1 MITLYEGNHHCN
13 IDSMFFSA
21 IFYANA
27 ESVEELHDAAYQ
39 FMKSE
44 NFSDAIDTYS
54 KILEIQPN
62 DEETLLNRAIAYTH
76 AEEWEIKPANVGMRL
91 ITHDGS
97 VPHYPHQDIKEDRF
111 DKAIR
116 DLDSVLLLNPSNN
129 NALNKKAFILV
140 KLDCI
145 SYKKCG
151 PLESLRILEQMLESD
166 PNNNELENQRNF
178 VLTNVPSFNV
188 GATDGDYIV
197 RFQQILKDSEGSLVS
212 VIDGVGSEVIPTRLL
227 DEYLDEKKDTVDIF
241 EKKIVSIEGEQ
252 YVKWRYEI
260 SGIENEGSFYGKW
273 EIITQ
278 ITVEDVEEQKI
289 EFELELA
296 RAITPA
302 IVTDKGDHYLIIV
315 EILKKI

>member
-1 MITLYEGNHHCN
+1 MKAIIIAILIAC
-13 IDSMFFSA
+13 SFST

-54 KILEIQPN
+54 KILELQPK
-62 DEETLLNRAIAYTH
+62 DEQALLNRAIAYTQ
-76 AEEWEIKPANVGMRL
+76 V
-91 ITHDGS
+91 
-97 VPHYPHQDIKEDRF
+97 DRF
-111 DKAIR
+111 DQALW
-116 DLDSVLLLNPSNN
+116 DLDSFLMLNPNN
-129 NALNKKAFILV
+129 KKALNGKAFILE

-151 PLESLRILEQMLESD
+151 PLESLRILEELLESD
-166 PNNNELENQRNF
+166 PTNNELENQRNF
-178 VLTNVPSFNV
+178 VLTNVPSFYV
-188 GATDGDYIV
+188 RATDGDYIV

-212 VIDGVGSEVIPTRLL
+212 VIDGVSSEVIPTRLL

-241 EKKIVSIEGEQ
+241 EKEIVSIEGEQ

-260 SGIENEGSFYGKW
+260 SGIENEGSCYGKW

-289 EFELELA
+289 DIELELA
-296 RAITPA
+296 RGLTPA

>member
-1 MITLYEGNHHCN
+1 MKTL
-13 IDSMFFSA
+13 IIAILIAFSFSV
-21 IFYANA
+21 IFSANA
-27 ESVEELHDAAYQ
+27 ESVDELHDKAYQ
-39 FMKSE
+39 FMKSG

-54 KILEIQPN
+54 KILELQPN
-62 DEETLLNRAIAYTH
+62 DEQALLNRAIAYTQ
-76 AEEWEIKPANVGMRL
+76 V
-91 ITHDGS
+91 
-97 VPHYPHQDIKEDRF
+97 DRF
-111 DKAIR
+111 DNALSDI
-116 DLDSVLLLNPSNN
+116 DSFLMLNPNN
-129 NALNKKAFILV
+129 KKALNGKAFILE

-151 PLESLRILEQMLESD
+151 PLESLRILEELLESD
-166 PNNNELENQRNF
+166 PTNNEHENQRNF

-188 GATDGDYIV
+188 RATDGDYLV

-241 EKKIVSIEGEQ
+241 EKEIVSIEGEQ

-273 EIITQ
+273 EISTQ

-296 RAITPA
+296 RGITPA
-302 IVTDKGDHYLIIV
+302 IVTEKGDHYLIIV

>member
-1 MITLYEGNHHCN
+1 MKAIIIAILIAC
-13 IDSMFFSA
+13 SFST

-54 KILEIQPN
+54 KILELQPK
-62 DEETLLNRAIAYTH
+62 DEQALLNRAIAYTQ
-76 AEEWEIKPANVGMRL
+76 V
-91 ITHDGS
+91 
-97 VPHYPHQDIKEDRF
+97 DRF
-111 DKAIR
+111 DQALW
-116 DLDSVLLLNPSNN
+116 DLDSFLMLNPNN
-129 NALNKKAFILV
+129 KKALNGKAFILE

-151 PLESLRILEQMLESD
+151 PLESLRILEELLESD
-166 PNNNELENQRNF
+166 PTNNELENQRNF

-188 GATDGDYIV
+188 RATDGDYLV

-212 VIDGVGSEVIPTRLL
+212 VIDGVGSQVIPTRLL

-241 EKKIVSIEGEQ
+241 EKEIVSIEGEQ

-278 ITVEDVEEQKI
+278 ITVEDVEEQKT

-296 RAITPA
+296 RGLTPA

>member
-1 MITLYEGNHHCN
+1 MKAIIIAILIAC
-13 IDSMFFSA
+13 SFST

-54 KILEIQPN
+54 KILELQPK
-62 DEETLLNRAIAYTH
+62 DEQALLNRAIAYTQ
-76 AEEWEIKPANVGMRL
+76 V
-91 ITHDGS
+91 
-97 VPHYPHQDIKEDRF
+97 DRF
-111 DKAIR
+111 DQALW
-116 DLDSVLLLNPSNN
+116 DLDSFLMLNPNN
-129 NALNKKAFILV
+129 KKALNGKAFILE

-151 PLESLRILEQMLESD
+151 PLESLRILEELLESD
-166 PNNNELENQRNF
+166 PTNNELENQRNF
-178 VLTNVPSFNV
+178 VLTKVPSFYV
-188 GATDGDYIV
+188 RATDGDYLV

-241 EKKIVSIEGEQ
+241 EKEIVSIEGEQ

-289 EFELELA
+289 DIELELA
-296 RAITPA
+296 RGLTPA

>member
-1 MITLYEGNHHCN
+1 MKAIIIAILIAC
-13 IDSMFFSA
+13 SFST

-54 KILEIQPN
+54 KILELQPK
-62 DEETLLNRAIAYTH
+62 DEQALLNRAIAYTQ
-76 AEEWEIKPANVGMRL
+76 V
-91 ITHDGS
+91 
-97 VPHYPHQDIKEDRF
+97 DRF
-111 DKAIR
+111 DQALWDI
-116 DLDSVLLLNPSNN
+116 DSFLMLNPNN
-129 NALNKKAFILV
+129 KKALNGKAFILE

-151 PLESLRILEQMLESD
+151 PLESLRILEELLESD
-166 PNNNELENQRNF
+166 PTNNELENQRNF
-178 VLTNVPSFNV
+178 VLTKVPSFNV
-188 GATDGDYIV
+188 RATDGDYLV

-241 EKKIVSIEGEQ
+241 EKEIVSIEGEQ

-260 SGIENEGSFYGKW
+260 SGIENKRVFYGKW

-278 ITVEDVEEQKI
+278 ITVEDAEEQKI

-296 RAITPA
+296 RGMTPA
-302 IVTDKGDHYLIIV
+302 IVTEKGDHYLIIV

>member
-1 MITLYEGNHHCN
+1 MKAIIIAILIVC
-13 IDSMFFSA
+13 SFST

-44 NFSDAIDTYS
+44 NFSDAIYAYS
-54 KILEIQPN
+54 KILEMQPN
-62 DEETLLNRAIAYTH
+62 DEQALLNRAIALTQVDSFDN
-76 AEEWEIKPANVGMRL
+76 ALR
-91 ITHDGS
+91 
-97 VPHYPHQDIKEDRF
+97 DI
-111 DKAIR
+111 
-116 DLDSVLLLNPSNN
+116 DSVLLLNPNN
-129 NALNKKAFILV
+129 KKALNGKAFILE

-166 PNNNELENQRNF
+166 PTNNELENQRNF
-178 VLTNVPSFNV
+178 VLTNIPSFNV
-188 GATDGDYIV
+188 RDTDGDYLV

-212 VIDGVGSEVIPTRLL
+212 VIDGVGSQVIPTRLL

-241 EKKIVSIEGEQ
+241 EKEIVSIEGEQ
-252 YVKWRYEI
+252 YVKWRFEI
-260 SGIENEGSFYGKW
+260 SGIENKRVFYGKW
-273 EIITQ
+273 EMITQ

-296 RAITPA
+296 RGMTPA

>member
-1 MITLYEGNHHCN
+1 MKAIIIAILIAC
-13 IDSMFFSA
+13 SFST

-54 KILEIQPN
+54 KILELQPK
-62 DEETLLNRAIAYTH
+62 DEQALLNRAIAYTQ
-76 AEEWEIKPANVGMRL
+76 V
-91 ITHDGS
+91 
-97 VPHYPHQDIKEDRF
+97 DRF
-111 DKAIR
+111 DQALW
-116 DLDSVLLLNPSNN
+116 DLDSFLMLNPNN
-129 NALNKKAFILV
+129 KKALNGKAFILE

-151 PLESLRILEQMLESD
+151 PLESLRILEQLLESD
-166 PNNNELENQRNF
+166 PTNNELQNQRNF
-178 VLTNVPSFNV
+178 VLTKVPSFYV
-188 GATDGDYIV
+188 RATDGDYIV

-212 VIDGVGSEVIPTRLL
+212 VIDGVGSQVIPTRLL

-241 EKKIVSIEGEQ
+241 EKEIVSIEGEQ

-278 ITVEDVEEQKI
+278 ITVEDVKEQKT

-296 RAITPA
+296 RGITPA
-302 IVTDKGDHYLIIV
+302 IVTEKGDHYLIIV

>member
-1 MITLYEGNHHCN
+1 MKAIIIAILIAC
-13 IDSMFFSA
+13 SFST

-54 KILEIQPN
+54 KILELQPK
-62 DEETLLNRAIAYTH
+62 DEQALLNRAIAYTQ
-76 AEEWEIKPANVGMRL
+76 V
-91 ITHDGS
+91 
-97 VPHYPHQDIKEDRF
+97 DRF
-111 DKAIR
+111 DQALW
-116 DLDSVLLLNPSNN
+116 DLDSFLMLNPNN
-129 NALNKKAFILV
+129 KKALNGKAFILE

-151 PLESLRILEQMLESD
+151 PLESLRILEELLESD
-166 PNNNELENQRNF
+166 PTNNELENQRNF

-188 GATDGDYIV
+188 RATDGDYLV

-241 EKKIVSIEGEQ
+241 EKEIVSIEGEQ

-278 ITVEDVEEQKI
+278 ITVEDVEEQKT

-296 RAITPA
+296 RGITPA

>member
-1 MITLYEGNHHCN
+1 MKAIIIAILIAC
-13 IDSMFFSA
+13 SFST

-54 KILEIQPN
+54 KILELQPK
-62 DEETLLNRAIAYTH
+62 DEQALLNRAIAYTQ
-76 AEEWEIKPANVGMRL
+76 V
-91 ITHDGS
+91 
-97 VPHYPHQDIKEDRF
+97 DRF
-111 DKAIR
+111 DQALWDI
-116 DLDSVLLLNPSNN
+116 DSFLMLNPNN
-129 NALNKKAFILV
+129 KKALNGKAFILE

-151 PLESLRILEQMLESD
+151 PLESLRILEELLESD
-166 PNNNELENQRNF
+166 PTNNELENQRNF
-178 VLTNVPSFNV
+178 VLTKVPSFNV
-188 GATDGDYIV
+188 RATDGDYLV

-212 VIDGVGSEVIPTRLL
+212 VIDGVASEVIPTRLL

-241 EKKIVSIEGEQ
+241 EKEIVSIEGEQ

-278 ITVEDVEEQKI
+278 ITVEDAEEQKMDI
-289 EFELELA
+289 ELELA
-296 RAITPA
+296 RGLTPA

>member
-1 MITLYEGNHHCN
+1 MKAIIIAILIAC
-13 IDSMFFSA
+13 SFST

-54 KILEIQPN
+54 KILELQPN
-62 DEETLLNRAIAYTH
+62 DEQALLNRAIAYTQ
-76 AEEWEIKPANVGMRL
+76 V
-91 ITHDGS
+91 
-97 VPHYPHQDIKEDRF
+97 DRF
-111 DKAIR
+111 DNALSDI
-116 DLDSVLLLNPSNN
+116 DSFLMLNPNN
-129 NALNKKAFILV
+129 KKALNGKAFILE

-151 PLESLRILEQMLESD
+151 PLESLRILEELLESD
-166 PNNNELENQRNF
+166 PTNNELENQRNF

-188 GATDGDYIV
+188 RATDGDYLV

-241 EKKIVSIEGEQ
+241 EKEIVSIEGEQ

-273 EIITQ
+273 EISTQ

-296 RAITPA
+296 RGITPA

>member
-1 MITLYEGNHHCN
+1 MKAIIIAILIAC
-13 IDSMFFSA
+13 SFST

-54 KILEIQPN
+54 KILELQPK
-62 DEETLLNRAIAYTH
+62 DEQALLNRAIAYTQ
-76 AEEWEIKPANVGMRL
+76 V
-91 ITHDGS
+91 
-97 VPHYPHQDIKEDRF
+97 DRF
-111 DKAIR
+111 DQALWDI
-116 DLDSVLLLNPSNN
+116 DSFLMLNPNN
-129 NALNKKAFILV
+129 KKALNGKAFILE

-151 PLESLRILEQMLESD
+151 PLESLRILEELLESD
-166 PNNNELENQRNF
+166 PTNNELENQRNF
-178 VLTNVPSFNV
+178 VLTNVPSFYV
-188 GATDGDYIV
+188 RDTDGDYLV

-212 VIDGVGSEVIPTRLL
+212 VIDGVASEVIPTRLL

-241 EKKIVSIEGEQ
+241 EKEIVSIEGEQ

-278 ITVEDVEEQKI
+278 ITVEDVEEQKK

-296 RAITPA
+296 RGLTPA

>member
-1 MITLYEGNHHCN
+1 MKAIIIAILIAC
-13 IDSMFFSA
+13 SFST

-54 KILEIQPN
+54 KILELQPK
-62 DEETLLNRAIAYTH
+62 DEQALLNRAIAYTQ
-76 AEEWEIKPANVGMRL
+76 V
-91 ITHDGS
+91 
-97 VPHYPHQDIKEDRF
+97 DRF
-111 DKAIR
+111 DQALW
-116 DLDSVLLLNPSNN
+116 DLDSFLMLNPNN
-129 NALNKKAFILV
+129 KKALNGKAFILE

-151 PLESLRILEQMLESD
+151 PLESLRILEELLESD
-166 PNNNELENQRNF
+166 PTNNELVNQRNF
-178 VLTNVPSFNV
+178 VLTKVPSFNV
-188 GATDGDYIV
+188 RATDGDYIV

-212 VIDGVGSEVIPTRLL
+212 VIDGVRSEVIPTRLL

-241 EKKIVSIEGEQ
+241 EKEIVSIEGEQ

-278 ITVEDVEEQKI
+278 ITVEDVEEQKT

-296 RAITPA
+296 RGLTPA

>member
-1 MITLYEGNHHCN
+1 MKAIIIAILIAC
-13 IDSMFFSA
+13 SFST

-39 FMKSE
+39 FMKSG

-54 KILEIQPN
+54 KILELQPN
-62 DEETLLNRAIAYTH
+62 DEQALLNRAIAYTQ
-76 AEEWEIKPANVGMRL
+76 V
-91 ITHDGS
+91 
-97 VPHYPHQDIKEDRF
+97 DRF
-111 DKAIR
+111 DNALR
-116 DLDSVLLLNPSNN
+116 DIDSVLLLNPNN
-129 NALNKKAFILV
+129 KKALNGKAFILE

-151 PLESLRILEQMLESD
+151 PLESLRILEELLESD
-166 PNNNELENQRNF
+166 PTNNELVNQRNF
-178 VLTNVPSFNV
+178 VLTKVPSFNV
-188 GATDGDYIV
+188 RATDGDYLV

-241 EKKIVSIEGEQ
+241 EKEIVSIEGEQ

-278 ITVEDVEEQKI
+278 ITVEDVEEQKT

-296 RAITPA
+296 RGLTPA

>member
-1 MITLYEGNHHCN
+1 MKAIIIAILIAC
-13 IDSMFFSA
+13 SFST

-54 KILEIQPN
+54 KILELQPK
-62 DEETLLNRAIAYTH
+62 DEQALLNRAIAYTQ
-76 AEEWEIKPANVGMRL
+76 V
-91 ITHDGS
+91 
-97 VPHYPHQDIKEDRF
+97 DRF
-111 DKAIR
+111 DQALW
-116 DLDSVLLLNPSNN
+116 DLDSFLMLNPNN
-129 NALNKKAFILV
+129 KKALNGKAFILE

-151 PLESLRILEQMLESD
+151 PLESLRILEELLESD
-166 PNNNELENQRNF
+166 PTNNELENQRNF
-178 VLTNVPSFNV
+178 VLTKVPSFNV
-188 GATDGDYIV
+188 RATDGDYIV

-212 VIDGVGSEVIPTRLL
+212 VIDGVRSEVIPTRLL

-241 EKKIVSIEGEQ
+241 EKEIVSIEGEQ

-289 EFELELA
+289 DIELELA
-296 RAITPA
+296 RGLTPA
-302 IVTDKGDHYLIIV
+302 IVTEKGDHYLIIV

>member
-1 MITLYEGNHHCN
+1 MKAIIIAILIAC
-13 IDSMFFSA
+13 SFST

-54 KILEIQPN
+54 KILELQPK
-62 DEETLLNRAIAYTH
+62 DEQALLNRAIAYTQ
-76 AEEWEIKPANVGMRL
+76 V
-91 ITHDGS
+91 
-97 VPHYPHQDIKEDRF
+97 DRF
-111 DKAIR
+111 DQALWDI
-116 DLDSVLLLNPSNN
+116 DSFLMLNPNN
-129 NALNKKAFILV
+129 KKALNGKAFILE

-151 PLESLRILEQMLESD
+151 PLESLRILEELLESD
-166 PNNNELENQRNF
+166 PTNNELENQRNF

-188 GATDGDYIV
+188 RATDGDYLV

-212 VIDGVGSEVIPTRLL
+212 IIDGVGSEVIPTRLL
-227 DEYLDEKKDTVDIF
+227 DEYLDEKKNTADIF
-241 EKKIVSIEGEQ
+241 EKEIVSIEGEQ

-278 ITVEDVEEQKI
+278 ITVEDVEEQKT

-296 RAITPA
+296 RGLTPA

>member
-1 MITLYEGNHHCN
+1 MKAIIIAILIAC
-13 IDSMFFSA
+13 SFST

-54 KILEIQPN
+54 KILELQPK
-62 DEETLLNRAIAYTH
+62 DEQALLNRAIAYTQ
-76 AEEWEIKPANVGMRL
+76 V
-91 ITHDGS
+91 
-97 VPHYPHQDIKEDRF
+97 DRF
-111 DKAIR
+111 DQALW
-116 DLDSVLLLNPSNN
+116 DLDSFLMLNPNN
-129 NALNKKAFILV
+129 KKALNGKAFILE

-151 PLESLRILEQMLESD
+151 PLESLRILEELLESD
-166 PNNNELENQRNF
+166 PTNNELENQRNF
-178 VLTNVPSFNV
+178 VLTNVPSFYV
-188 GATDGDYIV
+188 RATDGDYIV

-241 EKKIVSIEGEQ
+241 EKEIVSIEGEQ

-296 RAITPA
+296 RGLTPA

>member
-1 MITLYEGNHHCN
+1 MKAIIIAILIAC
-13 IDSMFFSA
+13 SFST

-54 KILEIQPN
+54 KILELQPK
-62 DEETLLNRAIAYTH
+62 DEQALLNRAIAYTQ
-76 AEEWEIKPANVGMRL
+76 V
-91 ITHDGS
+91 
-97 VPHYPHQDIKEDRF
+97 DRF
-111 DKAIR
+111 DQALW
-116 DLDSVLLLNPSNN
+116 DLDSFLMLNPNN
-129 NALNKKAFILV
+129 KKALNGKAFILE

-151 PLESLRILEQMLESD
+151 PLESLRILEELLESD
-166 PNNNELENQRNF
+166 PTNNELVNQRNF
-178 VLTNVPSFNV
+178 VLTKVPSFNV
-188 GATDGDYIV
+188 RATDGDYIV

-212 VIDGVGSEVIPTRLL
+212 VIDGVRSEVIPTRLL

-241 EKKIVSIEGEQ
+241 EKEIVSIEGEQ

-260 SGIENEGSFYGKW
+260 SGIENKRSFYGKW
-273 EIITQ
+273 EMITQ
-278 ITVEDVEEQKI
+278 ITVEDVEEQKT

-296 RAITPA
+296 RGLTPA

>member
-1 MITLYEGNHHCN
+1 MKAIIIAILIAC
-13 IDSMFFSA
+13 SFST

-54 KILEIQPN
+54 KILELQPK
-62 DEETLLNRAIAYTH
+62 DEQALLNRAIAYTQ
-76 AEEWEIKPANVGMRL
+76 V
-91 ITHDGS
+91 
-97 VPHYPHQDIKEDRF
+97 DRF
-111 DKAIR
+111 DHALR
-116 DLDSVLLLNPSNN
+116 DLDSFLMLNPNN
-129 NALNKKAFILV
+129 KKALNGKAFILE

-151 PLESLRILEQMLESD
+151 PLESLRILEELLESD
-166 PNNNELENQRNF
+166 PTNNELENQRNF
-178 VLTNVPSFNV
+178 VLTKVPSFNV
-188 GATDGDYIV
+188 RATDGDYLV

-241 EKKIVSIEGEQ
+241 EKEIVSIEGEQ

-278 ITVEDVEEQKI
+278 ITVEDVEEQKT

-296 RAITPA
+296 RGLTPA

>member
-1 MITLYEGNHHCN
+1 MKAIIIAILIAC
-13 IDSMFFSA
+13 SFST

-39 FMKSE
+39 FMESE

-54 KILEIQPN
+54 KILELQPK
-62 DEETLLNRAIAYTH
+62 DEQALLNRAIAYTQ
-76 AEEWEIKPANVGMRL
+76 V
-91 ITHDGS
+91 
-97 VPHYPHQDIKEDRF
+97 DRF
-111 DKAIR
+111 DQALWDI
-116 DLDSVLLLNPSNN
+116 DSFLMLNPNN
-129 NALNKKAFILV
+129 KKALNGKAFILE

-151 PLESLRILEQMLESD
+151 PLESLRILEELLESD
-166 PNNNELENQRNF
+166 PTNNELENQRNF
-178 VLTNVPSFNV
+178 VLTKVPSFYV
-188 GATDGDYIV
+188 RATDGDYLV

-241 EKKIVSIEGEQ
+241 EKEIVSIEGEQ

-260 SGIENEGSFYGKW
+260 SGIENERSFYGKW

-278 ITVEDVEEQKI
+278 ITVEDVEEQKMDI
-289 EFELELA
+289 ELELA
-296 RAITPA
+296 RGLTPA

>member
-1 MITLYEGNHHCN
+1 MHLED
-13 IDSMFFSA
+13 IDSFLM
-21 IFYANA
+21 
-27 ESVEELHDAAYQ
+27 
-39 FMKSE
+39 
-44 NFSDAIDTYS
+44 
-54 KILEIQPN
+54 
-62 DEETLLNRAIAYTH
+62 
-76 AEEWEIKPANVGMRL
+76 
-91 ITHDGS
+91 
-97 VPHYPHQDIKEDRF
+97 
-111 DKAIR
+111 
-116 DLDSVLLLNPSNN
+116 LNPNN
-129 NALNKKAFILV
+129 KKALNGKAFILE

-151 PLESLRILEQMLESD
+151 PLESLRILEELLESD
-166 PNNNELENQRNF
+166 PTNNELENQRNF
-178 VLTNVPSFNV
+178 VLTKVPSFNV
-188 GATDGDYIV
+188 RATDGDYLV

-241 EKKIVSIEGEQ
+241 EKEIVSIEGEQ

-278 ITVEDVEEQKI
+278 ITVEDVEEQKK

-296 RAITPA
+296 RGLTPA

>member
-1 MITLYEGNHHCN
+1 MKAIIIAILIAC
-13 IDSMFFSA
+13 SFST

-54 KILEIQPN
+54 KILELQPK
-62 DEETLLNRAIAYTH
+62 DEQALLNRAIAYTQ
-76 AEEWEIKPANVGMRL
+76 V
-91 ITHDGS
+91 
-97 VPHYPHQDIKEDRF
+97 DRF
-111 DKAIR
+111 DQALWDI
-116 DLDSVLLLNPSNN
+116 DSFLMLNPNN
-129 NALNKKAFILV
+129 KKALNGKAFILE

-151 PLESLRILEQMLESD
+151 PLESLRILEELLESD
-166 PNNNELENQRNF
+166 PTNNELENQRNF
-178 VLTNVPSFNV
+178 VLTNVPSFYV
-188 GATDGDYIV
+188 RATDGDYLV

-241 EKKIVSIEGEQ
+241 EKEIVSIEGEQ

-278 ITVEDVEEQKI
+278 ITVEDVEEQKT

-296 RAITPA
+296 RGLTPA

>member
-1 MITLYEGNHHCN
+1 MKAIIIAILIAC
-13 IDSMFFSA
+13 SFST

-54 KILEIQPN
+54 KILELQPK
-62 DEETLLNRAIAYTH
+62 DEQALLNRAIAYTQ
-76 AEEWEIKPANVGMRL
+76 V
-91 ITHDGS
+91 
-97 VPHYPHQDIKEDRF
+97 DRF
-111 DKAIR
+111 DQALWDI
-116 DLDSVLLLNPSNN
+116 DSFLMLNPNN
-129 NALNKKAFILV
+129 KKAMNGKAFILE

-151 PLESLRILEQMLESD
+151 PLESLRILEELLESD
-166 PNNNELENQRNF
+166 PTNNELENQRNF
-178 VLTNVPSFNV
+178 VLTKVPSFYV
-188 GATDGDYIV
+188 RATDGDYLV

-241 EKKIVSIEGEQ
+241 EKEIVSIEGEQ

-278 ITVEDVEEQKI
+278 ITVEDVEEQKT

-296 RAITPA
+296 RGLTPA

>member
-1 MITLYEGNHHCN
+1 MKAIIIAILIAC
-13 IDSMFFSA
+13 SFST

-54 KILEIQPN
+54 KILELQPK
-62 DEETLLNRAIAYTH
+62 DEQALLNRAIAYTQ
-76 AEEWEIKPANVGMRL
+76 V
-91 ITHDGS
+91 
-97 VPHYPHQDIKEDRF
+97 DRF
-111 DKAIR
+111 DQALW
-116 DLDSVLLLNPSNN
+116 DLDSFLMLNPNN
-129 NALNKKAFILV
+129 KKALNGKAFILE

-151 PLESLRILEQMLESD
+151 PLESLRILEQLLESD
-166 PNNNELENQRNF
+166 PTNNELENQRNF
-178 VLTNVPSFNV
+178 VLTKVPSFNV
-188 GATDGDYIV
+188 RATDGDYLV

-241 EKKIVSIEGEQ
+241 EKEIVSIEGEQ

-278 ITVEDVEEQKI
+278 ITVEDVEEQKT
-289 EFELELA
+289 ELELELA
-296 RAITPA
+296 RGITPA

>member
-1 MITLYEGNHHCN
+1 MKAIIIAILIAC
-13 IDSMFFSA
+13 SFST

-54 KILEIQPN
+54 KILELQPK
-62 DEETLLNRAIAYTH
+62 DEQALLNRAIAYTQ
-76 AEEWEIKPANVGMRL
+76 V
-91 ITHDGS
+91 
-97 VPHYPHQDIKEDRF
+97 DRF
-111 DKAIR
+111 DQALW
-116 DLDSVLLLNPSNN
+116 DLDSFLMLNPNN
-129 NALNKKAFILV
+129 KKALNGKAFILE

-151 PLESLRILEQMLESD
+151 PLESLRILEELLESD
-166 PNNNELENQRNF
+166 PTNNELVNQRNF
-178 VLTNVPSFNV
+178 VLTKVPSFNV
-188 GATDGDYIV
+188 RATDGDYLV

-212 VIDGVGSEVIPTRLL
+212 VIDGVRSEVIPTRLL

-241 EKKIVSIEGEQ
+241 EKEIVSIEGEQ

-278 ITVEDVEEQKI
+278 ITVEDVEEQKT

-296 RAITPA
+296 RGITPA

>member
-1 MITLYEGNHHCN
+1 MKAIIIAILIAC
-13 IDSMFFSA
+13 SFST

-54 KILEIQPN
+54 KILELQPK
-62 DEETLLNRAIAYTH
+62 DEQALLNRAIAYTQ
-76 AEEWEIKPANVGMRL
+76 V
-91 ITHDGS
+91 
-97 VPHYPHQDIKEDRF
+97 DRF
-111 DKAIR
+111 DQALW
-116 DLDSVLLLNPSNN
+116 DLDSFLMLNPNN
-129 NALNKKAFILV
+129 KKALNGKAFILE

-151 PLESLRILEQMLESD
+151 PLESLRILEELLESD
-166 PNNNELENQRNF
+166 PTNNELVNQRNF
-178 VLTNVPSFNV
+178 VLTKVPSFNV

-197 RFQQILKDSEGSLVS
+197 RAQQILKDSEGSLVS

-227 DEYLDEKKDTVDIF
+227 DEYLDEKKNTADIF
-241 EKKIVSIEGEQ
+241 EKEIVSIEGEQ

-260 SGIENEGSFYGKW
+260 SGIENKRVFYGKW

-278 ITVEDVEEQKI
+278 ITVEDIEEQKMDI
-289 EFELELA
+289 ELELA
-296 RAITPA
+296 RGLTPA

-315 EILKKI
+315 EVLKKI

>member
-1 MITLYEGNHHCN
+1 MKAIIIAILIAC
-13 IDSMFFSA
+13 SFST

-54 KILEIQPN
+54 KILELQPK
-62 DEETLLNRAIAYTH
+62 DEQALLNRAIAYTQ
-76 AEEWEIKPANVGMRL
+76 V
-91 ITHDGS
+91 
-97 VPHYPHQDIKEDRF
+97 DRF
-111 DKAIR
+111 DQALW
-116 DLDSVLLLNPSNN
+116 DLDSFLMLNPNN
-129 NALNKKAFILV
+129 KKALNGKAFILE

-151 PLESLRILEQMLESD
+151 PLESLRILEQLLESD
-166 PNNNELENQRNF
+166 PTNNELENQRNF
-178 VLTNVPSFNV
+178 VLTKVPSFYV
-188 GATDGDYIV
+188 RATDGDYIV

-241 EKKIVSIEGEQ
+241 EKEIVSIEGEQ

-278 ITVEDVEEQKI
+278 ITVEDVKEQKT

-296 RAITPA
+296 RGITPA

>member
-1 MITLYEGNHHCN
+1 MKAIIIAILIAC
-13 IDSMFFSA
+13 SFST

-54 KILEIQPN
+54 KILELQPK
-62 DEETLLNRAIAYTH
+62 DEQALLNRSIAYTQ
-76 AEEWEIKPANVGMRL
+76 V
-91 ITHDGS
+91 
-97 VPHYPHQDIKEDRF
+97 DRF
-111 DKAIR
+111 DQALWDI
-116 DLDSVLLLNPSNN
+116 DSFLMLNPNN
-129 NALNKKAFILV
+129 KKALNGKAFILE

-151 PLESLRILEQMLESD
+151 PLESLRILEELLESD
-166 PNNNELENQRNF
+166 PTNNELENQRNF

-188 GATDGDYIV
+188 RATDGDYLV

-212 VIDGVGSEVIPTRLL
+212 VIDGVRSEVIPTRLL

-241 EKKIVSIEGEQ
+241 EKEIVSIEGEQ

-260 SGIENEGSFYGKW
+260 SGIENERSFYGKW

-278 ITVEDVEEQKI
+278 ITVEDVEEQKT

-296 RAITPA
+296 RGMTPA
-302 IVTDKGDHYLIIV
+302 IVTEKGDHYLIIV

>member
-1 MITLYEGNHHCN
+1 MKAIIIAILIAC
-13 IDSMFFSA
+13 SFST

-54 KILEIQPN
+54 KILELQPK
-62 DEETLLNRAIAYTH
+62 DEQALLNRAIAYTQ
-76 AEEWEIKPANVGMRL
+76 V
-91 ITHDGS
+91 
-97 VPHYPHQDIKEDRF
+97 DRF
-111 DKAIR
+111 DQALW
-116 DLDSVLLLNPSNN
+116 DLDSFLMLNPNN
-129 NALNKKAFILV
+129 KKALNGKAFILE

-151 PLESLRILEQMLESD
+151 PLESLRILEELLESD
-166 PNNNELENQRNF
+166 PTNNELENQRNF
-178 VLTNVPSFNV
+178 VLTKVPSFYV
-188 GATDGDYIV
+188 RATDGDYIV

-241 EKKIVSIEGEQ
+241 EKEIVSIEGEQ

-289 EFELELA
+289 DLELELA
-296 RAITPA
+296 RGLTPA
-302 IVTDKGDHYLIIV
+302 IVTEKGDHYLIIV

>member
-1 MITLYEGNHHCN
+1 MKAIIIAILIAC
-13 IDSMFFSA
+13 SFST

-54 KILEIQPN
+54 KILELQPK
-62 DEETLLNRAIAYTH
+62 DEQALLNRAIAYTQ
-76 AEEWEIKPANVGMRL
+76 V
-91 ITHDGS
+91 
-97 VPHYPHQDIKEDRF
+97 DRF
-111 DKAIR
+111 DQALW
-116 DLDSVLLLNPSNN
+116 DLDSFLMLNPNN
-129 NALNKKAFILV
+129 KKALNGKAFILE

-151 PLESLRILEQMLESD
+151 PLESLRILEELLESD
-166 PNNNELENQRNF
+166 PTNNELENQRNF
-178 VLTNVPSFNV
+178 VLTKVPSFYV
-188 GATDGDYIV
+188 RATDGDYLV

-241 EKKIVSIEGEQ
+241 EKEIVSIEGEQ

-278 ITVEDVEEQKI
+278 ITVEDVEEQKT

-296 RAITPA
+296 RGLTPA

>member
-1 MITLYEGNHHCN
+1 MKAIIIAILIAC
-13 IDSMFFSA
+13 SFST

-54 KILEIQPN
+54 KILELQPN
-62 DEETLLNRAIAYTH
+62 DEQALLNRAIALTQVDSFDN
-76 AEEWEIKPANVGMRL
+76 ALR
-91 ITHDGS
+91 
-97 VPHYPHQDIKEDRF
+97 DI
-111 DKAIR
+111 
-116 DLDSVLLLNPSNN
+116 DSVLLLNPNN
-129 NALNKKAFILV
+129 KKALNGKAFILE

-151 PLESLRILEQMLESD
+151 PLESLRILEELLESD
-166 PNNNELENQRNF
+166 PTNNELENQRNF

-188 GATDGDYIV
+188 RATDGDYLV

-241 EKKIVSIEGEQ
+241 EKEIVSIEGEQ

-278 ITVEDVEEQKI
+278 ITVEDVEEQKTDI
-289 EFELELA
+289 ELELA
-296 RAITPA
+296 RGLTPA

>member
-1 MITLYEGNHHCN
+1 MKAIIIAILIAC
-13 IDSMFFSA
+13 SFST

-54 KILEIQPN
+54 KILELQPK
-62 DEETLLNRAIAYTH
+62 DEQALLNRAIAYTQ
-76 AEEWEIKPANVGMRL
+76 V
-91 ITHDGS
+91 
-97 VPHYPHQDIKEDRF
+97 DRF
-111 DKAIR
+111 DQAIW
-116 DLDSVLLLNPSNN
+116 DLDSFLMLNPNN
-129 NALNKKAFILV
+129 KKALNGKAFILE

-151 PLESLRILEQMLESD
+151 PLESLRILEELLESD
-166 PNNNELENQRNF
+166 PTNNELVNQRNF
-178 VLTNVPSFNV
+178 VLTKVPSFNV
-188 GATDGDYIV
+188 RATDGDYLV

-212 VIDGVGSEVIPTRLL
+212 VIDGVASEVIPTRLL

-241 EKKIVSIEGEQ
+241 EKEIVSIEGEQ

-278 ITVEDVEEQKI
+278 ITVEDVEEQKT

-296 RAITPA
+296 RGLTPA

>member
-1 MITLYEGNHHCN
+1 MKAIIIAILIAC
-13 IDSMFFSA
+13 SFST

-54 KILEIQPN
+54 KILELQPK
-62 DEETLLNRAIAYTH
+62 DEQALLNRAIAYTQ
-76 AEEWEIKPANVGMRL
+76 V
-91 ITHDGS
+91 
-97 VPHYPHQDIKEDRF
+97 DRF
-111 DKAIR
+111 DQALW
-116 DLDSVLLLNPSNN
+116 DLDSFLMLNPNN
-129 NALNKKAFILV
+129 KKALNGKAFILE

-151 PLESLRILEQMLESD
+151 PLESLRILEQLLESD
-166 PNNNELENQRNF
+166 PTNNELQNQRNF
-178 VLTNVPSFNV
+178 VLTKVPSFHV
-188 GATDGDYIV
+188 IATDGDYIV

-241 EKKIVSIEGEQ
+241 EKEIVSIEGEQ

-296 RAITPA
+296 RGITPA
-302 IVTDKGDHYLIIV
+302 IVTEKGDHYLIIV

>member
-1 MITLYEGNHHCN
+1 MKAIIIAILIAC
-13 IDSMFFSA
+13 SFST

-54 KILEIQPN
+54 KILELQPK
-62 DEETLLNRAIAYTH
+62 DEQALLNRAIAYTQ
-76 AEEWEIKPANVGMRL
+76 V
-91 ITHDGS
+91 
-97 VPHYPHQDIKEDRF
+97 DRF
-111 DKAIR
+111 DQALSDI
-116 DLDSVLLLNPSNN
+116 DSFLMLNPNN
-129 NALNKKAFILV
+129 KKALNGKAFILE

-151 PLESLRILEQMLESD
+151 PLESLRILEELLESD
-166 PNNNELENQRNF
+166 PTNNELENQRNF

-188 GATDGDYIV
+188 RATDGDYLV

-241 EKKIVSIEGEQ
+241 EKEIVSIEGEQ

-278 ITVEDVEEQKI
+278 ITVEDVEEQKT

-296 RAITPA
+296 RGLTPA

>member
-1 MITLYEGNHHCN
+1 MKAIIIAILIAC
-13 IDSMFFSA
+13 SFST

-54 KILEIQPN
+54 KILELQPK
-62 DEETLLNRAIAYTH
+62 DEQALLNRAIAYTQ
-76 AEEWEIKPANVGMRL
+76 V
-91 ITHDGS
+91 
-97 VPHYPHQDIKEDRF
+97 DRF
-111 DKAIR
+111 DQALW
-116 DLDSVLLLNPSNN
+116 DLDSFLMLNPNN
-129 NALNKKAFILV
+129 KKALNGKAFILE

-151 PLESLRILEQMLESD
+151 PLESLRILEELLESD
-166 PNNNELENQRNF
+166 PTNNELVNQRNF
-178 VLTNVPSFNV
+178 VLTKVPSFYV
-188 GATDGDYIV
+188 RATDGDYLV

-241 EKKIVSIEGEQ
+241 EKEIVSIEGEQ

-273 EIITQ
+273 EMITQ
-278 ITVEDVEEQKI
+278 ITVEDVEEQKT

-296 RAITPA
+296 RGLTPA

>member
-1 MITLYEGNHHCN
+1 MKAIIIAILIAC
-13 IDSMFFSA
+13 SFST

-54 KILEIQPN
+54 KILELQPK
-62 DEETLLNRAIAYTH
+62 DEQALLNRAIAYTQ
-76 AEEWEIKPANVGMRL
+76 V
-91 ITHDGS
+91 
-97 VPHYPHQDIKEDRF
+97 DRF
-111 DKAIR
+111 DQALW
-116 DLDSVLLLNPSNN
+116 DLDSFLMLNPNN
-129 NALNKKAFILV
+129 KKALNGKAFILE

-151 PLESLRILEQMLESD
+151 PLESLRILEELLESD
-166 PNNNELENQRNF
+166 PTNNELVNQRNF
-178 VLTNVPSFNV
+178 VLTKVPSFNV
-188 GATDGDYIV
+188 RATDGDYLV

-212 VIDGVGSEVIPTRLL
+212 VIDGVGSQVIPTRLL

-241 EKKIVSIEGEQ
+241 EKEIVSIEGEQ

-289 EFELELA
+289 DIELELA
-296 RAITPA
+296 RGLTPA

>member
-1 MITLYEGNHHCN
+1 MKAIIIAILIAC
-13 IDSMFFSA
+13 SFST

-44 NFSDAIDTYS
+44 NFSDAIYTYS
-54 KILEIQPN
+54 KILELQPN
-62 DEETLLNRAIAYTH
+62 DEQALLNRAIALTQVDSFDN
-76 AEEWEIKPANVGMRL
+76 ALR
-91 ITHDGS
+91 
-97 VPHYPHQDIKEDRF
+97 DI
-111 DKAIR
+111 
-116 DLDSVLLLNPSNN
+116 DSVLLLNPNN
-129 NALNKKAFILV
+129 KKALNGKAFILE

-151 PLESLRILEQMLESD
+151 PLESLRILEQLLESD
-166 PNNNELENQRNF
+166 PTNNELKNQRNF
-178 VLTNVPSFNV
+178 VLTNIPSFNV
-188 GATDGDYIV
+188 RDTDGDYLV

-212 VIDGVGSEVIPTRLL
+212 IIDGVGSQVIPTRLL
-227 DEYLDEKKDTVDIF
+227 DEYLDEKEGTVDIF
-241 EKKIVSIEGEQ
+241 EKKIVSIEGEL

-260 SGIENEGSFYGKW
+260 SGIENKRSFYGKW
-273 EIITQ
+273 EMITQ
-278 ITVEDVEEQKI
+278 IVVEDVEEEKI

-296 RAITPA
+296 RGITPA